1 MAPRINARD
10 REALRVLPRLMQR
23 KVDGALRGSVEDLR
37 DVVGSLNQLK
47 DVTPLLLPVFHAQL
61 EAYPVPDRISPDVVP
76 VIMLAKW
83 SMGGIVQ
90 ICHNLGNN
98 ISLGER
104 IVHDAI
110 ASKWH
115 MLFPWMQFFSNNFL
129 PPSQRPAALPHGL
142 SVSTYEALRITIHPL
157 STLCQFTATGRQL
170 MRMNPTV
177 QAFFFRAWVIVDG
190 LKSDDVADP
199 LREGDKNLSAL
210 IRANMCSLSVICME
224 DTPASLPVSIIA
236 SAAGGTFPMA
246 SLALRYIRRMT
257 KEVANMPEPR
267 LRARENVDFSSMT
280 VCATGLAQAI
290 LFMQSLGDR
299 EGGCQELLLQIG
311 SIRTVLS
318 AVTTLWERLLTP
330 AWNSSDNEPDIGL
343 AARRRVLYIA
353 YRYIGYSMNCANDSA
368 LVISQA
374 LQHGLLE
381 CLLRTGSSRAER
393 VDNTKR
399 FDDDHDIQLLK
410 ELPRFFVFSK
420 VLRVL
425 HPALQRLDRV
435 DLEERA
441 SQDPVLWE
449 VWQAVDSAARTFTN
463 FHELPEGAPFY
474 RYQCCSLKC
483 SVNFSEDDVT
493 AYRCSGCMLTRYCS
507 KDCQKDAWESG
518 HRIHCRMLRSALGN
532 QDVREIRKSLPVIAM
547 IESWICEERVNEI
560 KALDKD
566 TVKTSPD
573 DRSIV
578 EVDLSVYPIELNLYS
593 LRDYFLVCGS
603 HTFEREVAE
612 SITTSEE
619 SPYDLVAVKVRLG
632 REYYSL
638 FSPST
643 TLGVAFGWTSGIQGG
658 RYIHDHSQT
667 PDT

>member
-1 MAPRINARD
+1 
-10 REALRVLPRLMQR
+10 
-23 KVDGALRGSVEDLR
+23 
-37 DVVGSLNQLK
+37 
-47 DVTPLLLPVFHAQL
+47 
-61 EAYPVPDRISPDVVP
+61 
-76 VIMLAKW
+76 
-83 SMGGIVQ
+83 
-90 ICHNLGNN
+90 
-98 ISLGER
+98 
-104 IVHDAI
+104 
-110 ASKWH
+110 
-115 MLFPWMQFFSNNFL
+115 
-129 PPSQRPAALPHGL
+129 
-142 SVSTYEALRITIHPL
+142 
-157 STLCQFTATGRQL
+157 
-170 MRMNPTV
+170 MNTTV

-190 LKSDDVADP
+190 LKSEDVADP

-257 KEVANMPEPR
+257 KEVSNMPEPR

-381 CLLRTGSSRAER
+381 CLLRTGSSQAER

-474 RYQCCSLKC
+474 RYLCCSPKC
-483 SVNFSEDDVT
+483 SVNFAEDDVT
-493 AYRCSGCMLTRYCS
+493 PYRCSGCMLTRYCS
-507 KDCQKDAWESG
+507 KDCQKDAWETG
-518 HRIHCRMLRSALGN
+518 HRNHCRMLRSALGN

-603 HTFEREVAE
+603 NTFEREVAE
-612 SITTSEE
+612 SITTSKD

-638 FSPST
+638 FSPAT
-643 TLGVAFGWTSGIQGG
+643 ALGIAFGWTSGIQGG
-658 RYIHDHSQT
+658 RYIHDHCRT
-667 PDT
+667 PDP

>member
-10 REALRVLPRLMQR
+10 REALRALPRLMQR
-23 KVDGALRGSVEDLR
+23 KIDGALRGSVEDLR

-61 EAYPVPDRISPDVVP
+61 EAYPIPDRISPDVVP

-90 ICHNLGNN
+90 ICHNLGSN
-98 ISLGER
+98 ISIGER
-104 IVHDAI
+104 IVHDAV
-110 ASKWH
+110 ASKWE

-157 STLCQFTATGRQL
+157 STLCQFTTIGRQL
-170 MRMNPTV
+170 MRTNPTV

-224 DTPASLPVSIIA
+224 DTPASLPVSII
-236 SAAGGTFPMA
+236 SSVAGGTLPMA

-257 KEVANMPEPR
+257 KEVSNMPEPR

-299 EGGCQELLLQIG
+299 EGGCHELLLQIG

-318 AVTTLWERLLTP
+318 AITTLWERLLTP

-374 LQHGLLE
+374 IQHGLLE
-381 CLLRTGSSRAER
+381 CLLRTGSSPAEH

-399 FDDDHDIQLLK
+399 FEDDHDIQLLK
-410 ELPRFFVFSK
+410 ELPRFF
-420 VLRVL
+420 
-425 HPALQRLDRV
+425 RLDRLG
-435 DLEERA
+435 LEERA

-449 VWQAVDSAARTFTN
+449 LWQAVDSAARTFTN

-474 RYQCCSLKC
+474 RYQCCSPKC
-483 SVNFSEDDVT
+483 SLNFSEDDVT

-507 KDCQKDAWESG
+507 KYCQKEAWESG
-518 HRIHCRMLRSALGN
+518 HRVHCRMLRSALGN

-560 KALDKD
+560 RALDKD
-566 TVKTSPD
+566 VVKTSEN

-578 EVDLSVYPIELNLYS
+578 EVDLTVYPIELNMYS
-593 LRDYFLVCGS
+593 LRDYFLVSGS

-612 SITTSEE
+612 SITTSED

-638 FSPST
+638 FSPAT
-643 TLGVAFGWTSGIQGG
+643 ALGVAFGWTSGIQGG
-658 RYIHDHSQT
+658 RYIHEHPRT
-667 PDT
+667 PDP

>member
-10 REALRVLPRLMQR
+10 REALRALPRLMQR

-61 EAYPVPDRISPDVVP
+61 EAYPVPDGITPDVVP

-104 IVHDAI
+104 IVHDAV
-110 ASKWH
+110 ASKWET
-115 MLFPWMQFFSNNFL
+115 LFPWMQFFSNNFL

-157 STLCQFTATGRQL
+157 STLCQFTTTGRQL
-170 MRMNPTV
+170 MRTNPTV

-257 KEVANMPEPR
+257 KEVSNMPEPR

-381 CLLRTGSSRAER
+381 CLLRTGSSPAER

-425 HPALQRLDRV
+425 HPALKRLDRV
-435 DLEERA
+435 DLQERA

-474 RYQCCSLKC
+474 RYQCCSPKC
-483 SVNFSEDDVT
+483 SLNFSEDVVT

-560 KALDKD
+560 RALDKD
-566 TVKTSPD
+566 TVKTSDD

-578 EVDLSVYPIELNLYS
+578 EVDLSVYPIELNMYS
-593 LRDYFLVCGS
+593 LREYFLVCGS
-603 HTFEREVAE
+603 HIFEREVAE

-619 SPYDLVAVKVRLG
+619 SPYDVVAVKVRLG

-638 FSPST
+638 FSPAT
-643 TLGVAFGWTSGIQGG
+643 ALGLAFGWTSGIQGG
-658 RYIHDHSQT
+658 RYIHEHPRA